1 MVPIRK
7 FSCALLA
14 SITLSGCGSGEP
26 HDVTPATSTTST
38 SLSATSV
45 ETSSTT
51 TSPTTTSSA
60 AADTTEPQSPEPYI
74 VECLE
79 GTPGPALWSDGE
91 TRYSDWCFQQLNGP
105 QAPYNESQSGL
116 GSNSQYQSPSP
127 SQEYPIY
134 DTSGEAQAHYG
145 CQQGYITD
153 PNLCSAVYEK
163 YGH

>member
-26 HDVTPATSTTST
+26 HDVTPVTSTTST
-38 SLSATSV
+38 SSSTTSV

-51 TSPTTTSSA
+51 TSPTTTSSS
-60 AADTTEPQSPEPYI
+60 AADTTEPQSPEPYV